1 MHVHL
6 FIEERYNFVRNCKF
20 TIMIYKLHMGN
31 IVLQRKSFGPPPFLL
46 CAQVIKADPNRETKL
61 WEVNSPNA
69 SCYSG
74 CVAMQNGSASNG
86 DAYGLA
92 SGKKTKCI

>member
-1 MHVHL
+1 MQH
-6 FIEERYNFVRNCKF
+6 
-20 TIMIYKLHMGN
+20 
-31 IVLQRKSFGPPPFLL
+31 KSSGPPQFLL
-46 CAQVIKADPNRETKL
+46 CAQVIKADPNPEKQN

-92 SGKKTKCI
+92 SGKKTTH